1 LLRPMPAIPAPAA
14 AIRPAN
20 AKFEWRFRFIE
31 DALAAKGMAPGAPAL
46 AEMNYKPFWADP
58 DRDCDTLN
66 ELAKKLHKKI
76 KNHTFHRMRALFL
89 QHMVNRPETAPLHRL
104 AVRW

>member
-1 LLRPMPAIPAPAA
+1 MPAIPAPAA

-31 DALAAKGMAPGAPAL
+31 DAWPPKAWRRRRGIGGDGYKRSAL
-46 AEMNYKPFWADP
+46 
-58 DRDCDTLN
+58 TLREIATPN

-76 KNHTFHRMRALFL
+76 KNHT
-89 QHMVNRPETAPLHRL
+89 P
-104 AVRW
+104 